1 MNKPL
6 NGKAYGSIPH
16 LPNSRLG
23 PKDYSVTEGQAMICT
38 KKARDGDRIIVQE
51 KLDGSCCSV
60 ARINGSLVPLNRAG
74 WPCISAPWLHH
85 RMFHNWAMENCD
97 RFDWLR
103 EGERVVGEW
112 LALAHGTRYKLWHEP
127 FVPFDIIRW
136 RKKVDQRA
144 TFDEFRDRIIKTR
157 LITPFIVS
165 IGVPIS
171 TEFAVKSAQERNYH
185 GAIDPVEGVVYRVER
200 LGRVEFLAKFV
211 IAGKIDGKYFA
222 ENYGEEVW
230 NWTPDHKDSI
240 MFQGTIAELLNRIG
254 KTRNMSE
261 GRRVIVQGAIKVDNK
276 IVDDL
281 TQTFDFKPSNQ
292 IQIGNQPPFFLRD
305 LGDF

>member
-1 MNKPL
+1 
-6 NGKAYGSIPH
+6 
-16 LPNSRLG
+16 
-23 PKDYSVTEGQAMICT
+23 
-38 KKARDGDRIIVQE
+38 
-51 KLDGSCCSV
+51 
-60 ARINGSLVPLNRAG
+60 
-74 WPCISAPWLHH
+74 
-85 RMFHNWAMENCD
+85 MFHNWAMENCD